1 MNKSEIF
8 GFIRNYVLFWVL
20 ILLLNFS
27 FLLLDQFEFFQVA
40 LIMTLF
46 VGSMGLASGI
56 ALLATFKNKHAHF
69 MAALSGSLMVKIV
82 IFLLVL
88 YVLVQNYPNTLF
100 IVVSFLI
107 AYVLFTI
114 FEVSQ
119 LIHKLRPHL
128 NRSNESEKGK

>member
-8 GFIRNYVLFWVL
+8 GFVRSYVLFWVM

-27 FLLLDQFEFFQVA
+27 FLLLGQFEFFQVA
-40 LIMTLF
+40 LIMTLI

-56 ALLATFKNKHAHF
+56 ALLATFKNKHTQF
-69 MAALSGSLMVKIV
+69 MAALFGSLMVKI
-82 IFLLVL
+82 IILLLVL
-88 YVLVQNYPNTLF
+88 YVLVQNYANTLF

-107 AYVLFTI
+107 AYVLFTV

-119 LIHKLRPHL
+119 IIHKLRPHL
-128 NRSNESEKGK
+128 KRSDASEKGK